1 MVRKFGKYF
10 RLATVIFA
18 LITVCILVPTRHY
31 YAAETAEVYTAED
44 FIAAASNSAVDTVIL
59 KTSITLSSVA
69 EINHSMHI
77 TGGDSISLTTEAGAQ
92 IKTAADAS
100 VTFSNIRLEGI
111 EGYAVS
117 CYGKIIIGDNVSL
130 TGDYGI
136 LLNKGTELTSEN
148 RTLSVEG
155 DMLSAIGIYP
165 EGGQVILS
173 NTSIALPSGSST
185 ALLLHNS
192 EGTLLLN
199 NTISASAAGNFIAC
213 QGSSRTSPSV
223 SIADNSIISIYAP
236 NTTAIYTM
244 RDFTVGDGA
253 SIDITGGK
261 SGVSA
266 QNISIGNNAKVNIS
280 CMNSS
285 GKGYAASSSGT
296 FTFKN
301 NVTFNINASEP
312 TGYGGIYSKGELT
325 TGIGCRIL
333 IRCLGTA
340 VYCSKP
346 IYFSDDTT
354 LNIRE
359 AENGIDCTNGL
370 ATGSRCTFD
379 FSSLTGYGI
388 HSTGTLIAEKLEFG
402 ENNTINISSDF
413 CAIYTKE
420 AFQTAK
426 GSRVQLTAGTKAP
439 ALWVDADT
447 SAPGYITIV
456 GSSVTVASSANS
468 SAARNA
474 GVYVVGAITVEQNS
488 TFFIESSGDFA
499 MTSVKGDINIS
510 SGASLYARSGCGLYL
525 LNGDLRLT
533 SGGSL
538 FTHGMIDSAVRIE
551 EGVINIGEDAVI
563 DAQGARFG
571 AEILGNGGLWISGA
585 ASFDIRSTTERAVY
599 IENGSLSIENVE
611 RVSVWHRSDDGDNT
625 AVWWSGA
632 DPSAASWELTDDSS
646 ELAQNYADYTKLSP
660 SGSQTFRNGEPI
672 DTSSLNWSNAPWE
685 TYKYSRIGMYKSR
698 PMARSNTFN
707 IPAGKS
713 FSWWLYGESYDGE
726 PARFRLNESS
736 GDGEF
741 NLSENGKFTYTAPAH
756 TRGTQSF
763 SFTVI
768 NQEDV
773 ASEPAEIKILVT
785 ASKPPISY
793 SSTFFTPA
801 DTPLLDQINVQD
813 FDGAISNT
821 TITRPPS
828 NGTLTLGSDGKF
840 LYTPNENFVGI
851 DDFEFY
857 SVDDFGD
864 TSSTAYIS
872 IIVGAN
878 AGIFSYNDTYTTD
891 SGTPV
896 NARLVVA
903 EIITPEPASPSDVV
917 IPEANQITEGLRY
930 FITQNPK
937 YGTFSVSADGLVSYT
952 PYEDFAGTD
961 IFKFYAEDEQ
971 GNRSNEAYVTI
982 SIIPS
987 QRPTVAEGYFTC
999 AKNYYCDGHVT
1010 ADDIDGTIINYEL
1023 VGEPESGTLT
1033 FDSKTGSFSYK
1044 PERDFI
1050 GTVSFTFRA
1059 LDNDGLLSSETTVYI
1074 DVMSLIDN
1082 LKATNRLIPCIL
1094 AASGILVSIIVI
1106 AVLLISAAV
1115 KRHKREQLEVD
1126 EYYREMGIYNP
1137 KK

>member
-1 MVRKFGKYF
+1 MTRKIGKYVKIS
-10 RLATVIFA
+10 AVILMLITA
-18 LITVCILVPTRHY
+18 LISVPSRHY
-31 YAAETAEVYTAED
+31 HAAETVEVYTAEN
-44 FIAAASNSAVDTVIL
+44 FIAAASNPAVDTVIL
-59 KTSITLSSVA
+59 KTSVTLSDVA
-69 EINHSMHI
+69 TINHNMHI
-77 TGGDSISLTTEAGAQ
+77 TGGDSISLTIEAGAQ
-92 IKTAADAS
+92 IKTAANTS
-100 VTFSNIRLEGI
+100 VTFSNVRLEGI

-117 CYGKIIIGDNVSL
+117 AYGNIVIGDNVSL
-130 TGDYGI
+130 SGDYGI
-136 LLNKGTELTSEN
+136 LLNKGTELTTEN
-148 RTLSVEG
+148 RTLSVQG
-155 DMLSAIGIYP
+155 DMHSAIGIYP
-165 EGGQVILS
+165 EGGQVVLNNVS
-173 NTSIALPSGSST
+173 VSLPSGSST
-185 ALLLHNS
+185 AVILHNS
-192 EGTLLLN
+192 DGTLLLN
-199 NTISASAAGNFIAC
+199 NSISISAAGNAFAC
-213 QGSSRTSPSV
+213 QGSSNTSPSV
-223 SIADNSIISIYAP
+223 SIADNSTVSIYAP
-236 NTTAIYTM
+236 NTTALYTM
-244 RDFTVGDGA
+244 RDFIAGDGS

-261 SGVSA
+261 GGISA
-266 QNISIGNNAKVNIS
+266 QNITVGNNAKLNIS
-280 CMNSS
+280 CMNSAS
-285 GKGYAASSSGT
+285 KGYALTASGAFSL
-296 FTFKN
+296 KN
-301 NVTFNINASEP
+301 NVTLNINASEP
-312 TGYGGIYSKGELT
+312 TGYGGIYSKDDLT
-325 TGIGCRIL
+325 TGIGCQIL
-333 IRCLGTA
+333 IRCIGTA
-340 VYCSKP
+340 VYCPEP
-346 IYFSDDTT
+346 IYFNDDTT

-359 AENGIDCTNGL
+359 AANGIDCTHGII
-370 ATGSRCTFD
+370 TGSRCSFD
-379 FSSLTGYGI
+379 FSALSGYGI
-388 HSTGTLIAEKLEFG
+388 RSTGTLIADKLEFG
-402 ENNTINISSDF
+402 ENNTINISTDF
-413 CAIYTKE
+413 CSIYTKE
-420 AFQTAK
+420 AFQIAK
-426 GSRVQLTAGTKAP
+426 GGRVQLTAGTKAP
-439 ALWVDADT
+439 ALWIDADS
-447 SAPGYITIV
+447 SAPGYVTIV

-468 SAARNA
+468 TAARNA
-474 GVYVVGAITVEQNS
+474 GVYVVGAITAEQNS
-488 TFFIESSGDFA
+488 VFFVESSGDFA
-499 MTSVKGDINIS
+499 ITSVNGDINVS

-525 LNGDLRLT
+525 LNGDLRLS

-538 FTHGMIDSAVRIE
+538 FTHGMMDSAVRIE
-551 EGVINIGEDAVI
+551 EGVINVGDSAVI

-611 RVSVWHRSDDGDNT
+611 RVSVWHRAEDGNNP
-625 AVWWSGA
+625 ALWWTGA
-632 DPSAASWELTDDSS
+632 DLSAASWELTDDDS
-646 ELAQNYADYTKLSP
+646 ELAQIYADYTRLSP

-698 PMARSNTFN
+698 PTARSNTFN

-726 PARFRLNESS
+726 PARFRLETSS

-773 ASEPAEIKILVT
+773 SSEPAEIKILVT

-821 TITRPPS
+821 TITRQPS
-828 NGTLTLGSDGKF
+828 NGTLTLSSDGKF
-840 LYTPNENFVGI
+840 LYTPNANFVGI

-864 TSSTAYIS
+864 NSNTGYVSV
-872 IIVGAN
+872 IVGAN

-891 SGTPV
+891 SGTAV

-903 EIITPEPASPSDVV
+903 EIFTPEPASPSDVV
-917 IPEANQITEGLRY
+917 VPEANQITEGLRY
-930 FITQNPK
+930 HITQNPK

-961 IFKFYAEDEQ
+961 IFKFYAEDEE

-987 QRPTVAEGYFTC
+987 QRPTVTEGYFTC
-999 AKNYYCDGHVT
+999 AKNYYCDGHVS

-1023 VGEPESGTLT
+1023 VTEPESGSLT
-1033 FDSKTGSFSYK
+1033 FDSETGKFSYK

-1050 GTVSFTFRA
+1050 GTVHFTFRA
-1059 LDNDGLLSSETTVYI
+1059 LDNDGLLSNETVVYI

-1082 LKATNRLIPCIL
+1082 LKATDRLIPCIL
-1094 AASGILVSIIVI
+1094 AASGILISIIVI
-1106 AVLLISAAV
+1106 AVLVISAAI